1 MILFS
6 LTGIFS
12 TPKDTPNKS
21 LYNSNCNLWESCD
34 AVNLTTNFRVGDS
47 SWNETLNRIRY
58 GEETEED
65 IELLNSRKISNFP
78 EIDFDKALHT
88 FYSNKEVNQHNLK
101 IMSNMNE
108 GLVKI
113 DAEFPNQKRKKTTKH
128 GTIDKTTLA
137 AQLQLK
143 KNANVMLIHNIDITD
158 GLVNGVTGKADLQ
171 KNMLVPI
178 ANLFSRSLEWCP
190 FLPWH

>member
-21 LYNSNCNLWESCD
+21 LYNSNCNLWDSCD

-78 EIDFDKALHT
+78 DIDFDKALHT

-101 IMSNMNE
+101 MLSNLNE
-108 GLVKI
+108 PLIKI
-113 DAEFPNQKRKKTTKH
+113 DAEFPNVKRKKTTKH
-128 GTIDKTTLA
+128 GTIDKSNLA
-137 AQLQLK
+137 VHLQLK
-143 KNANVMLIHNIDITD
+143 KNANVMLIHNIDISD
-158 GLVNGVTGKADLQ
+158 GLVNGVTGKLIF
-171 KNMLVPI
+171 KNLI
-178 ANLFSRSLEWCP
+178 ILL
-190 FLPWH
+190 

>member
-21 LYNSNCNLWESCD
+21 LYNSNCNLWDSCD

-65 IELLNSRKISNFP
+65 IELLNSRKISNFSD
-78 EIDFDKALHT
+78 IDFDKALHT

-101 IMSNMNE
+101 MLSNLNQQ
-108 GLVKI
+108 LIKI
-113 DAEFPNQKRKKTTKH
+113 DAEFPNVKHKKTTKH
-128 GTIDKTTLA
+128 GTIDKSNLA
-137 AQLQLK
+137 VHLQLK
-143 KNANVMLIHNIDITD
+143 KNANVMLIHNIDISD
-158 GLVNGVTGKADLQ
+158 GLVNGVTGKLIF
-171 KNMLVPI
+171 KNLI
-178 ANLFSRSLEWCP
+178 ILL
-190 FLPWH
+190 

>member
-78 EIDFDKALHT
+78 DIDFDKALHT

-178 ANLFSRSLEWCP
+178 LIFTVLKSILFYRKSP
-190 FLPWH
+190 

>member
-1 MILFS
+1 M
-6 LTGIFS
+6 
-12 TPKDTPNKS
+12 
-21 LYNSNCNLWESCD
+21 
-34 AVNLTTNFRVGDS
+34 GDS

-65 IELLNSRKISNFP
+65 IELLNSRKISKFP

-178 ANLFSRSLEWCP
+178 LIFTVLKSILFYRKSP
-190 FLPWH
+190 